1 MANKSRNAARL
12 RRHARVRKK
21 IFGTPERPRLNVYRS
36 INEIYV
42 QVIDDHSGM
51 TLVSASTVDAGLR
64 EIVKGK
70 NKTEQAALVGEN
82 LAKRALEKGI
92 KSVVMDRGGYI
103 YTGRL
108 KALADGARKGGLEF

>member
-1 MANKSRNAARL
+1 M
-12 RRHARVRKK
+12 
-21 IFGTPERPRLNVYRS
+21 
-36 INEIYV
+36 
-42 QVIDDHSGM
+42 
-51 TLVSASTVDAGLR
+51 DAGLR

-70 NKTEQAALVGEN
+70 NKTEQATLVGEN

>member
-1 MANKSRNAARL
+1 MK
-12 RRHARVRKK
+12 
-21 IFGTPERPRLNVYRS
+21 
-36 INEIYV
+36 
-42 QVIDDHSGM
+42 D
-51 TLVSASTVDAGLR
+51 
-64 EIVKGK
+64 K